1 MTVLFHYVITFLKI
15 VIYISQI
22 PDFQKFFHFN
32 FFIMYKA
39 NYKTLPNS
47 TTQMCTL
54 ICVCVHMCNISLF
67 LNQVMIEEHTYLK
80 YK

>member
-1 MTVLFHYVITFLKI
+1 
-15 VIYISQI
+15 
-22 PDFQKFFHFN
+22 
-32 FFIMYKA
+32 MYKA